1 MRRRRRRLLRVGDQA
16 QEPCSGRSRPSEAVF
31 RSLWLTVTESQL
43 HSGLVSVSSVT
54 STPRTVFERES
65 FLSLFACVCVDP
77 RSQSGS
83 GHVLRSV
90 RSSTPST
97 VWFFCCAA
105 LRASLPPSCSAHE
118 NAKRQA
124 RFVLRFVVGLGCTQ
138 RDYFTSFLP
147 IQYNTIQYNTSGL
160 PRDTK
165 PHPTHTAA
173 KTGPARDLW
182 TKKPSFSFLSTM
194 RHTLLLS
201 AIDRSNG
208 CLRLI
213 ILGGRSTRTDRPF
226 WLTSSCAAVCISV

>member
-1 MRRRRRRLLRVGDQA
+1 MTTAGSWSCTSSTSPRTPMRRRRRRLLRVGDQA

-43 HSGLVSVSSVT
+43 HSGLVSVSSVSSVT
-54 STPRTVFERES
+54 STSRTVFERES
-65 FLSLFACVCVDP
+65 FLSLFACACVDP

-147 IQYNTIQYNTSGL
+147 IQYNTIQ
-160 PRDTK
+160 
-165 PHPTHTAA
+165 
-173 KTGPARDLW
+173 
-182 TKKPSFSFLSTM
+182 
-194 RHTLLLS
+194 
-201 AIDRSNG
+201 
-208 CLRLI
+208 
-213 ILGGRSTRTDRPF
+213 
-226 WLTSSCAAVCISV
+226 AVCHETQSLTPPTPPRRPAPLVTCGQKSRVFRF